1 MPKITLLQKIYGA
14 SIPKDFQ
21 ETLNVL
27 FKGLKVKANI
37 CGVASRDWLR
47 VEISGED
54 QKFAIKY
61 LGKNFGLCPESIENL
76 TKLSTLC
83 GRIVHLEK
91 SEHELYID
99 IGVFYPK
106 IIDARLPIQNL
117 QAQLINGK
125 KLALKKIVE
134 LFGFKENFPI
144 SVKILEIAPEKE
156 KIIVTLSEKQV
167 SLFSKWRKMLLDRL
181 LIFGSPLPTVTRA
194 VKKSG
199 FYRNIIKVETL
210 GFLEHAIICKLGTQ
224 AAGLI
229 PKIGR
234 LIPHASLTIF
244 SPTRIRTITETA

>member
-14 SIPKDFQ
+14 NTSKDFQ
-21 ETLNVL
+21 ETLNIL
-27 FKGLKVKANI
+27 FKGLKVKAYI
-37 CGVASRDWLR
+37 CGEVSHDWLQ
-47 VEISGED
+47 VEILGED
-54 QKFAIKY
+54 QKFAINY
-61 LGKNFGLCPESIENL
+61 LEKNFGLCPESIKNL
-76 TKLSTLC
+76 TKFSTIC

-91 SEHELYID
+91 SEHELYVD
-99 IGVFYPK
+99 IGIFHPK
-106 IIDARLPIQNL
+106 IIDAVLPIQNL
-117 QAQLINGK
+117 RTQLIDGK

-144 SVKILEIAPEKE
+144 YVKILEIAPEKE

-210 GFLEHAIICKLGTQ
+210 GFLEHAILCKLGTQ
-224 AAGLI
+224 AVGLI

-244 SPTRIRTITETA
+244 SPTKIRTITETA